1 VKIFGGIVSTML
13 IGSGSLA
20 LSTHAHASDLTI
32 AYAADGTPTTT
43 VSFSDLDLS
52 KTGDVQTLYTRVHAA
67 AIAVCD
73 AEIHAQKVA
82 PSGWRGQCIRT
93 AVLGA
98 SRQVENEWV
107 ATLLRAMPQHMA
119 RL

>member
-1 VKIFGGIVSTML
+1 ML

-20 LSTHAHASDLTI
+20 LSTHAQASDLKI
-32 AYAADGTPTTT
+32 VYAEDGAPTTT

-52 KTGDVQTLYTRVHAA
+52 KTSDVQTLYTRVHAA
-67 AIAVCD
+67 AVAVCD
-73 AEIHAQKVA
+73 AEIQANKFA

-107 ATLLRAMPQHMA
+107 AILLRGMPQHMA